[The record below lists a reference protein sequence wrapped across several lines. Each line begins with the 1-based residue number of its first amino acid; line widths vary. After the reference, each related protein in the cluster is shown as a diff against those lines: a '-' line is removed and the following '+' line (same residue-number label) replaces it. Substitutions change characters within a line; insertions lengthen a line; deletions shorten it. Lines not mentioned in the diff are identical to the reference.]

1 MKYHQTSHKKTKDKK
16 SYVTMIREEEQK
28 KTDML
33 KMTDDKKNKN
43 DSEKVADNIYLNV
56 LCHTTLRHLEVCWNL
71 LIYPEKRIK
80 I

>member
-33 KMTDDKKNKN
+33 KMTDD
-43 DSEKVADNIYLNV
+43 SEKVADNS
-56 LCHTTLRHLEVCWNL
+56 
-71 LIYPEKRIK
+71 
-80 I
+80 